1 MLSVK
6 CDNCD
11 HLVKVED
18 ITKEY
23 KLPLLFIFLGLAVLV
38 YVRNLSDP
46 GIVITIL
53 GGLCAT
59 SGLVWL
65 VVTRLVVN
73 RELMKVKKEG
83 KGLQRSISS

>member
-18 ITKEY
+18 TAKEY
-23 KLPLLFIFLGLAVLV
+23 KLPLLFIFLGLTVLV
-38 YVRNLSDP
+38 YVRDLSNP

-53 GGLCAT
+53 GGLSAT

-65 VVTRLVVN
+65 VVN
-73 RELMKVKKEG
+73 KV
-83 KGLQRSISS
+83 S

>member
-11 HLVKVED
+11 HLDKVED
-18 ITKEY
+18 TTKEY
-23 KLPLLFIFLGLAVLV
+23 KLPLLFVFLGLAVLV

-53 GGLCAT
+53 GGLSAT

-65 VVTRLVVN
+65 IVTRLVYK
-73 RELMKVKKEG
+73 REIMNVAKEG
-83 KGLQRSISS
+83 KGL

>member
-6 CDNCD
+6 CDNCS

-18 ITKEY
+18 TTKEY
-23 KLPLLFIFLGLAVLV
+23 KLPLLFVFLGILVLV

-53 GGLCAT
+53 GGLSAT

-65 VVTRLVVN
+65 IVARLVMN
-73 RELMKVKKEG
+73 RELIR
-83 KGLQRSISS
+83 L

>member
-18 ITKEY
+18 TTKEY
-23 KLPLLFIFLGLAVLV
+23 KLPLLFVFLGLAVLV

-53 GGLCAT
+53 GGLSAT

-65 VVTRLVVN
+65 VVTRLVYK
-73 RELMKVKKEG
+73 REMIKVVKEG

>member
-18 ITKEY
+18 TTKEY
-23 KLPLLFIFLGLAVLV
+23 KLPLLFVFLGILVLV

-53 GGLCAT
+53 GGLSAT

-65 VVTRLVVN
+65 IVTRLVHK
-73 RELMKVKKEG
+73 REIMNVAKEG
-83 KGLQRSISS
+83 KGLQRSVSS

>member
-18 ITKEY
+18 TAKEY
-23 KLPLLFIFLGLAVLV
+23 KLPLLFVFLGLTVLV
-38 YVRNLSDP
+38 YVRNLSNP

-53 GGLCAT
+53 GGLSAT

-65 VVTRLVVN
+65 VVTRLVN
-73 RELMKVKKEG
+73 KKE
-83 KGLQRSISS
+83 R

>member
-6 CDNCD
+6 CNNCD

-18 ITKEY
+18 TTKEY
-23 KLPLLFIFLGLAVLV
+23 KLPLLFVFLGLAVLV

-53 GGLCAT
+53 GGLSAT

-65 VVTRLVVN
+65 IVTRLVYK
-73 RELMKVKKEG
+73 REMIKVVKEG
-83 KGLQRSISS
+83 KGL

>member
-11 HLVKVED
+11 HLVEVED
-18 ITKEY
+18 TTKEY
-23 KLPLLFIFLGLAVLV
+23 KLPLLFVFLGILVLV

-53 GGLCAT
+53 GGLSAT

-65 VVTRLVVN
+65 IVARLVMN
-73 RELMKVKKEG
+73 RELIR
-83 KGLQRSISS
+83 L

>member
-11 HLVKVED
+11 HLVKVEGT
-18 ITKEY
+18 TKEY
-23 KLPLLFIFLGLAVLV
+23 RLPLLFVFLGLTVLV
-38 YVRNLSDP
+38 YVRNLSNP

-53 GGLCAT
+53 GGLYAT

-65 VVTRLVVN
+65 VVSRLVYN
-73 RELMKVKKEG
+73 KD
-83 KGLQRSISS
+83 

>member
-18 ITKEY
+18 TTIEY
-23 KLPLLFIFLGLAVLV
+23 KLPLLFVFLGILVLV
-38 YVRNLSDP
+38 YERNLADP

-53 GGLCAT
+53 GGLSAT

-65 VVTRLVVN
+65 IVTRFVAN
-73 RELMKVKKEG
+73 REFMNVVKEG
-83 KGLQRSISS
+83 KGL

>member
-18 ITKEY
+18 TTKEY
-23 KLPLLFIFLGLAVLV
+23 KLPLLFVFLGLAVLV

-53 GGLCAT
+53 GGLSAT

-65 VVTRLVVN
+65 IVTRLVCK
-73 RELMKVKKEG
+73 REMMNVVKEG
-83 KGLQRSISS
+83 KGL